1 MYFQLGRLAPMGMLA
16 LAVVVHHKALGLLA
30 NLYSIYPSLTRY
42 LQPHQ
47 IVQKLQPRHLLS

>member
-1 MYFQLGRLAPMGMLA
+1 MGMLA